1 MYNHRNTFTL
11 KQVLETLI
19 RIFLDFN
26 AFFARS
32 DGMVMREVP
41 ILSSELL
48 TLVTEES
55 GSADFYLISFLGSTY
70 RAKNVEL

>member
-1 MYNHRNTFTL
+1 
-11 KQVLETLI
+11 
-19 RIFLDFN
+19 
-26 AFFARS
+26 
-32 DGMVMREVP
+32 MVMREVP

>member
-26 AFFARS
+26 TFFARS